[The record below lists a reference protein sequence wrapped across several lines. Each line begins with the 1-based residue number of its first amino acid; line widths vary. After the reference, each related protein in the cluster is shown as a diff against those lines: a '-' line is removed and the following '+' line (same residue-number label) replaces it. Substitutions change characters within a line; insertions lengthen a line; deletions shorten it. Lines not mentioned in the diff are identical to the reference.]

1 MMTIMGKDYSKRGVS
16 VIIAA
21 LLLIAIAVAAAVL
34 LYVFSIGLMGSLSS
48 SGGSQTKDQLIMAAY
63 NWSAGSAGPLI
74 LYVQN
79 VGSSTLNVL
88 STDKASWFV
97 NGQLVTGSAGTGTGV
112 CADPLAPGSAA
123 CSVSLGLGT
132 VTGLTSGA
140 AYPIKLVT
148 PDGGVFSYS
157 AIVGQSS

>member
-63 NWSAGSAGPLI
+63 NWNTGTAGPLV

-79 VGSSTLNVL
+79 VGSSQLTVL
-88 STDKASWFV
+88 SGDKASWFV
-97 NGQLVTGSAGTGTGV
+97 NGQLATATAGTTNP

-123 CSVSLGLGT
+123 CSVSLALTG

>member
-1 MMTIMGKDYSKRGVS
+1 MMTNLSKRFSKRGVS

-63 NWSAGSAGPLI
+63 NWGSTGTLD
-74 LYVQN
+74 LYIQN
-79 VGSSTLNVL
+79 VGSSSLTVG
-88 STDKASWFV
+88 TASYFV
-97 NGQLVTGSAGTGTGV
+97 AGTLVKAGAGTPSCGTT
-112 CADPLAPGSAA
+112 LAPGTAA
-123 CSVSLGLGT
+123 CEMVLTSLPT
-132 VTGLTSGA
+132 VTPGVSYA
-140 AYPIKLVT
+140 IKVVT

-157 AIVGQSS
+157 ATAGQSN